1 MAVGQADAGFF
12 RENWPIYQTDM
23 KAEDWDNFSRQARF
37 VTIRCVSEED
47 GPYVQ
52 FNAYNLAVYEELKAQ
67 LGAA

>member
-1 MAVGQADAGFF
+1 
-12 RENWPIYQTDM
+12 M

-37 VTIRCVSEED
+37 VTIRCVSEEE